1 MLERKIQYFIDVV
14 QEGSFSSAAKK
25 YLLSQSAISQQ
36 ITQLENE
43 IGVILFDRSGYKPK
57 LTNQGKVFYE
67 GCLKLQRETNELLET
82 IQQEHIKIKIG
93 LTQLEQ
99 NKHLIKII
107 NQFKNHYKNVEFD
120 LIEGTF
126 EETNT
131 NLLQGKTDLAFG
143 LESDFKFNKEIEY
156 KPLFHYTMCL
166 MCSLNNPLASKKEIS
181 VEDLKNQNY
190 ICLSKKM
197 GRNFYKDFIQAFKL
211 DGIKP
216 KIIKEVD
223 TFEQLTIDVSL
234 DKGVALVS
242 KEVVNENI
250 AKAIPIINTHHHNDY
265 VIAYHKDCLEIEQ
278 RFIKEAI
285 RYFETL

>member
-43 IGVILFDRSGYKPK
+43 IGVILFDQSGYKPK
-57 LTNQGKVFYE
+57 LTNQRKVFYE

-82 IQQEHIKIKIG
+82 IQQEHIKIRIG

-120 LIEGTF
+120 LIEGIF

-131 NLLQGKTDLAFG
+131 NLLQSKTDLAFG
-143 LESDFKFNKEIEY
+143 LESDFKSDERIEY
-156 KPLFHYTMCL
+156 KPL
-166 MCSLNNPLASKKEIS
+166 ASKNEIS

-190 ICLSKKM
+190 ICLSKKWEEIFI
-197 GRNFYKDFIQAFKL
+197 RILYKL
-211 DGIKP
+211 
-216 KIIKEVD
+216 
-223 TFEQLTIDVSL
+223 LS
-234 DKGVALVS
+234 
-242 KEVVNENI
+242 
-250 AKAIPIINTHHHNDY
+250 
-265 VIAYHKDCLEIEQ
+265 
-278 RFIKEAI
+278 
-285 RYFETL
+285 

>member
-67 GCLKLQRETNELLET
+67 GCLKLQRETNDLLET
-82 IQQEHIKIKIG
+82 IQQEHIKIRIG

-143 LESDFKFNKEIEY
+143 LESDFKFNKGIEY

-242 KEVVNENI
+242 KEVVNENL

>member
-67 GCLKLQRETNELLET
+67 GCLKLLRETNELLET
-82 IQQEHIKIKIG
+82 IQQEHIKIRIG

-166 MCSLNNPLASKKEIS
+166 MCSLNNPLASKNEIS

-197 GRNFYKDFIQAFKL
+197 GRNFYKDFIQSFKL

>member
-82 IQQEHIKIKIG
+82 IQQEHIKIRIG

-143 LESDFKFNKEIEY
+143 LESDFKFNKGIEY

-242 KEVVNENI
+242 KEVVNENL

>member
-1 MLERKIQYFIDVV
+1 MLERKIHYFIDVV

-67 GCLKLQRETNELLET
+67 GCLKLQRETDELLES
-82 IQQEHIKIKIG
+82 IQLEHIKIRIG

-131 NLLQGKTDLAFG
+131 NLLQSKTDLAFG
-143 LESDFKFNKEIEY
+143 LESDFKSDEEIEY

-166 MCSLNNPLASKKEIS
+166 MCSLNNPLALKDEIS

-197 GRNFYKDFIQAFKL
+197 GRNFYRDFIQAFKL

-234 DKGVALVS
+234 DKGVAICS
-242 KEVVNENI
+242 SEVVNENI
-250 AKAIPIINTHHHNDY
+250 AKAIPIIDTHHHNDY
-265 VIAYHKDCLEIEQ
+265 VIAYHKDCSEIEQ
-278 RFIKEAI
+278 RFIKETI
-285 RYFETL
+285 HYFETL

>member
-43 IGVILFDRSGYKPK
+43 IGVILFDQSGYKPK
-57 LTNQGKVFYE
+57 LTNQRKVFYE

-82 IQQEHIKIKIG
+82 KQQEHIKIRIG

-120 LIEGTF
+120 LIEGIF

-131 NLLQGKTDLAFG
+131 NLLQSKTDLAFG
-143 LESDFKFNKEIEY
+143 LESDFKSDERIEY
-156 KPLFHYTMCL
+156 KPL
-166 MCSLNNPLASKKEIS
+166 ASKNEIS

-223 TFEQLTIDVSL
+223 NFEQLTIDASL

-278 RFIKEAI
+278 RFIKEA
-285 RYFETL
+285 RCYFETL

>member
-1 MLERKIQYFIDVV
+1 MTTIAIAGATGAVGQQMLECLKERNIQADLKLLASARSKGKDIDGHIVEELTKDSFQGVDYVLGATGNDITKMWMPWAKEAGCIVV
-14 QEGSFSSAAKK
+14 DNSSAYRLDNDVPLVIPEVNKEDIKNHHGLIANPNCATIIALVALQALHKK
-25 YLLSQSAISQQ
+25 Y
-36 ITQLENE
+36 
-43 IGVILFDRSGYKPK
+43 
-57 LTNQGKVFYE
+57 
-67 GCLKLQRETNELLET
+67 
-82 IQQEHIKIKIG
+82 HIKRMIV
-93 LTQLEQ
+93 T
-99 NKHLIKII
+99 
-107 NQFKNHYKNVEFD
+107 
-120 LIEGTF
+120 TF
-126 EETNT
+126 QAVSGAGV
-131 NLLQGKTDLAFG
+131 QG
-143 LESDFKFNKEIEY
+143 I
-156 KPLFHYTMCL
+156 
-166 MCSLNNPLASKKEIS
+166 
-181 VEDLKNQNY
+181 EDLKNQNY

>member
-1 MLERKIQYFIDVV
+1 MFKQVIYYFMAVV
-14 QEGSFSSAAKK
+14 EEGSFSKAAKK
-25 YLLSQSAISQQ
+25 YYLSQSAISQQ

-82 IQQEHIKIKIG
+82 IQQEHIKIRIG

-143 LESDFKFNKEIEY
+143 LESDFKSDERIEY

-166 MCSLNNPLASKKEIS
+166 MCSLNNPLASKNEIC

-242 KEVVNENI
+242 KEVINENI

-265 VIAYHKDCLEIEQ
+265 VIAYHKDYSEIEQ

>member
-1 MLERKIQYFIDVV
+1 M
-14 QEGSFSSAAKK
+14 
-25 YLLSQSAISQQ
+25 
-36 ITQLENE
+36 
-43 IGVILFDRSGYKPK
+43 
-57 LTNQGKVFYE
+57 
-67 GCLKLQRETNELLET
+67 QRETNELLET
-82 IQQEHIKIKIG
+82 IQQEHIKIRIG

-143 LESDFKFNKEIEY
+143 LESDFKSDERIEY

-166 MCSLNNPLASKKEIS
+166 MCSLNNPLASKNEIS